1 MSLVP
6 FTAENNSRQ
15 TSGVS
20 ADGPAANTVI
30 VNLSGSSNEGIY
42 EIEAYVEQVG
52 TPIAADLANLSLQV
66 GGSTI
71 YVMLANAPAI
81 KIRRRVN
88 AGQAVR
94 IQTGAG
100 ATAAGT
106 RYAATLVITRV
117 A

>member
-6 FTAENNSRQ
+6 FTPENNSRQ
-15 TSGVS
+15 TSAVS
-20 ADGPAANTVI
+20 ADAPAANTTLVS
-30 VNLSGSSNEGIY
+30 LSGTDNAGMY

-52 TPIAADLANLSLQV
+52 TPIAADLANLNLQI

-71 YVMLANAPAI
+71 YVMLANAPVI